1 MTYGQEK
8 IDCKNKDGQYGL
20 VTDHKRP
27 LITTCGS
34 FGAFTSCSGRS
45 DPSQCQVLY

>member
-20 VTDHKRP
+20 V
-27 LITTCGS
+27 L
-34 FGAFTSCSGRS
+34 
-45 DPSQCQVLY
+45 